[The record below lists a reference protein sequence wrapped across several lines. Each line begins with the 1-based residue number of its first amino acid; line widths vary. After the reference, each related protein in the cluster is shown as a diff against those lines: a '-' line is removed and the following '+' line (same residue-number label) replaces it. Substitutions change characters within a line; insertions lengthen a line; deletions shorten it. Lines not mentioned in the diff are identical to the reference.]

1 MSNDHAARRRD
12 RLIIT
17 ADDFGAAEEINEA
30 VEAAHRFGILSSA
43 SLMVNGRA
51 APDAISRARALPG
64 LHVGLHLTLTEAEPA
79 LPSERIPDLVDERGR
94 LRRDLPRLGVAIACR
109 PAVRRQL
116 RAEITAQFE
125 AYAQTGLALD
135 HVDVHQHFHLHPIVA
150 REIISIGGPY
160 GMGALR
166 VPAEPGWLLL
176 RLEGRASRGTAAF
189 LRPFAEALRRQA
201 RRAELASA
209 DAVFGLRWSGAFT
222 PRRMALLL
230 ANLPQG
236 TIEIYAHPAIRD
248 RFPGAAPGYRYREEF
263 DALRAPAV
271 VAAAQRCGFALG
283 GYGQLTA
290 VSERRRAPATAL

>member
-1 MSNDHAARRRD
+1 MKCGN
-12 RLIIT
+12 RLVIT
-17 ADDFGAAEEINEA
+17 ADDFGAAQEINEA
-30 VEAAHRFGILSSA
+30 VEAAHRFGILRSA

-51 APDAISRARALPG
+51 AADAIGRARALPG
-64 LHVGLHLTLTEAEPA
+64 LHVGLHLALTEAKPV
-79 LPSERIPDLVDERGR
+79 LPPERIPDLVDERGR
-94 LRRDLPRLGVAIACR
+94 LRRDLARLGLEIACR

-116 RAEITAQFE
+116 RDEIAAQFD

-150 REIISIGGPY
+150 RETISMGRQY
-160 GMGALR
+160 GMRALR

-176 RLEGRASRGTAAF
+176 RLEGRPSRGTAAF
-189 LRPFAEALRRQA
+189 LRPFAAALRRQA
-201 RRAELASA
+201 RRAELAST

-222 PRRMALLL
+222 PRRMTLLL

-236 TIEIYAHPAIRD
+236 TIEIYTHPAIRD

-271 VAAAQRCGFALG
+271 ITALQRCGFALG

-290 VSERRRAPATAL
+290 ADEQPSGLATPL